1 MRLVA
6 RDAHERAAIRTCP
19 GDLDGRFPTRHE
31 TLVRV
36 HRWIRDER
44 EFGCILQKPCDVV
57 LRDLREVIAIGVVL
71 VEEDIVAVLVEQA
84 LMNMHARARLVSHG
98 LRHERGIVA
107 ILHSDLFDR

>member
-6 RDAHERAAIRTCP
+6 RDTHKRAAIRTRP

-31 TLVRV
+31 TLIRV

-57 LRDLREVIAIGVVL
+57 LCDLREVIAIGV
-71 VEEDIVAVLVEQA
+71 VLVEQA
-84 LMNMHARARLVSHG
+84 LMNMHARARLISHG

-107 ILHSDLFDR
+107 ILHGDLFDR

>member
-6 RDAHERAAIRTCP
+6 GDAHERATIRTRP

-44 EFGCILQKPCDVV
+44 EFGCVLQKPCDVV

-71 VEEDIVAVLVEQA
+71 VEEDVVAVLVEQA
-84 LMNMHARARLVSHG
+84 LVNMQPEPGCSAWLA
-98 LRHERGIVA
+98 HERGIVTYFMA
-107 ILHSDLFDR
+107 TL